1 MDLLKNLQTT
11 KMPNLKDIKTQI
23 NSVGSTKKI
32 TSAMK
37 MVAASKL
44 RRSQEKA
51 EAARPYSSR
60 LEEMLT
66 SLASSALSG
75 EGIIKLLTGTGKD
88 DNYLVVP
95 VSADRGLCGGFN
107 SSINKETFKLMKFL
121 EDQNKKA
128 QLLTVGKKSR
138 DFFNRIM
145 KEKIIE
151 SFVDTNVS
159 GTGYEAAL
167 KISNKLQELYFEGTF
182 DKCILIYNKFKSV
195 ISQEVTQQ
203 QLIPLDVSSKSDDK
217 NENEIT
223 DNSIYI
229 YEPDEETILQDL
241 LPKNVS
247 IQIFKVLLESD
258 AGEQGA
264 RMAAMDN
271 ATRNAGEMIDS
282 LTLKYN
288 RTRQAFITKELIEI
302 ISGAESI

>member
-1 MDLLKNLQTT
+1 
-11 KMPNLKDIKTQI
+11 MPSLKDIKTQI

-107 SSINKETFKLMKFL
+107 SSINKETFKLMKSL
-121 EDQNKKA
+121 QDQNKKV
-128 QLLTVGKKSR
+128 QLLTIGKKSR

-151 SFVDTNVS
+151 NFVDTNVS

-288 RTRQAFITKELIEI
+288 RTRQASITKELIEI

>member
-1 MDLLKNLQTT
+1 
-11 KMPNLKDIKTQI
+11 MPSLKDLKTKI
-23 NSVGSTKKI
+23 TSVSSTRKI

-60 LEEMLT
+60 LEEMLL
-66 SLASSALSG
+66 SLASSGITG
-75 EGIIKLLTGTGKD
+75 EGVIKLLTGTGKHER
-88 DNYLVVP
+88 YLVIP
-95 VSADRGLCGGFN
+95 VTADRGLCGGFN
-107 SSINKETFKLMKFL
+107 GNINRETTKYIRSL
-121 EDQNKKA
+121 ENKGKNA
-128 QLLTVGKKSR
+128 SLLTIGKKSR

-145 KEKIIE
+145 KDKIIE
-151 SFVDTNVS
+151 SFIDLGSKGAGYDT
-159 GTGYEAAL
+159 AIQ
-167 KISNKLQELYFEGTF
+167 ISNKIQSLYFDNQF
-182 DKCILIYNKFKSV
+182 DVCVLIFNKFKSAIV
-195 ISQEVTQQ
+195 QEVTQQ
-203 QLIPLDVSSKSDDK
+203 QLIPLDIAKKKSEDNDEVK
-217 NENEIT
+217 EEKK

-229 YEPDEETILQDL
+229 YEPDEESILQDL

-247 IQIFKVLLESD
+247 IQIFKILLESN

-302 ISGAESI
+302 ISGAEAV

>member
-1 MDLLKNLQTT
+1 
-11 KMPNLKDIKTQI
+11 MPSLKDIKTQI
-23 NSVGSTKKI
+23 NSVGSTRKI

-60 LEEMLT
+60 LEEMLA
-66 SLASSALSG
+66 SLASSAASG
-75 EGIIKLLTGTGKD
+75 EGIIKLLTGTGND
-88 DNYLVVP
+88 QNYIVVP

-107 SSINKETFKLMKFL
+107 SSINRETFKLVKSL
-121 EDQNKKA
+121 EGDGKNVQIMP
-128 QLLTVGKKSR
+128 LGKKSR
-138 DFFNRIM
+138 DFFNRVM
-145 KEKIIE
+145 KDQIIE
-151 SFVDTNVS
+151 SFVDLNIS
-159 GTGYEAAL
+159 NTGYDSAL
-167 KISNKLQELYFEGTF
+167 QVSNKLQELYFEEKF
-182 DKCILIYNKFKSV
+182 DKCILVFNKFKSA
-195 ISQEVTQQ
+195 ISQEVTKQ
-203 QLIPLDVSSKSDDK
+203 QLIPLDVSNSSKE
-217 NENEIT
+217 ENA
-223 DNSIYI
+223 DNSSAKAIYD
-229 YEPDEETILQDL
+229 YEPDEETILKDL

-258 AGEQGA
+258 AGEHGA

>member
-1 MDLLKNLQTT
+1 
-11 KMPNLKDIKTQI
+11 MPSLKDIKTQI
-23 NSVGSTKKI
+23 NSVGSTRKI

-60 LEEMLT
+60 LEEMLA
-66 SLASSALSG
+66 SLASSAASG
-75 EGIIKLLTGTGKD
+75 EGIIKLLTGTGND
-88 DNYLVVP
+88 QNYIVVP

-107 SSINKETFKLMKFL
+107 SSINRETFKLVKSL
-121 EDQNKKA
+121 EGNGKNVQIMP
-128 QLLTVGKKSR
+128 LGKKSR
-138 DFFNRIM
+138 DFFNRVM
-145 KEKIIE
+145 KDQIIE
-151 SFVDTNVS
+151 SFVDLNIS
-159 GTGYEAAL
+159 NTGYDSAL
-167 KISNKLQELYFEGTF
+167 QVSNKLQELYFEEKF
-182 DKCILIYNKFKSV
+182 DKCILVFNKFKSA
-195 ISQEVTQQ
+195 ISQEVTKQ
-203 QLIPLDVSSKSDDK
+203 QLIPLDVSNSSK
-217 NENEIT
+217 EEIT
-223 DNSIYI
+223 DNSSAKAIYD
-229 YEPDEETILQDL
+229 YEPDEETILKDL

-258 AGEQGA
+258 AGEHGA

-302 ISGAESI
+302 ISGAESV

>member
-1 MDLLKNLQTT
+1 
-11 KMPNLKDIKTQI
+11 MPSLKDLKTKI
-23 NSVGSTKKI
+23 TSVSSTRKI

-60 LEEMLT
+60 LEEMLL
-66 SLASSALSG
+66 SLASSGITG
-75 EGIIKLLTGTGKD
+75 EGVIKLLTGTGKHER
-88 DNYLVVP
+88 YLVIP
-95 VSADRGLCGGFN
+95 VTADRGLCGGFN
-107 SSINKETFKLMKFL
+107 GNINRETTKYIRSL
-121 EDQNKKA
+121 ENKGKNA
-128 QLLTVGKKSR
+128 SLLTIGKKSR

-145 KEKIIE
+145 KDKIIE
-151 SFVDTNVS
+151 SFIDLGSKGAGYDT
-159 GTGYEAAL
+159 AIQ
-167 KISNKLQELYFEGTF
+167 ISNKIQSLYFDDQF
-182 DKCILIYNKFKSV
+182 DVCVLIFNKFKSAIV
-195 ISQEVTQQ
+195 QEVTRQ
-203 QLIPLDVSSKSDDK
+203 QLIPLDIANKKTEDNDK
-217 NENEIT
+217 VKEEKK

-229 YEPDEETILQDL
+229 YEPDEESILQDL

-247 IQIFKVLLESD
+247 IQIFKILLESN

-264 RMAAMDN
+264 RMVAMDN

-302 ISGAESI
+302 ISGAEAV

>member
-1 MDLLKNLQTT
+1 
-11 KMPNLKDIKTQI
+11 MPSLKDIKTQI

-60 LEEMLT
+60 LEEMLS
-66 SLASSALSG
+66 SLASSAASG
-75 EGIIKLLTGTGKD
+75 EGIIKLLTGTGND
-88 DNYLVVP
+88 QNYVVVP

-107 SSINKETFKLMKFL
+107 SSINRETFKLVKSL
-121 EDQNKKA
+121 EGNGKKV
-128 QLLTVGKKSR
+128 QLMPVGKKSR
-138 DFFNRIM
+138 DFFNRVM
-145 KEKIIE
+145 KDQILE
-151 SFVDTNVS
+151 SFVDLNVS
-159 GTGYEAAL
+159 STGYESAL
-167 KISNKLQELYFEGTF
+167 NISNKLQELYFDEKF
-182 DKCILIYNKFKSV
+182 DKCILVFNKFKSA

-203 QLIPLDVSSKSDDK
+203 QLIPLDVSNSEKEEEK
-217 NENEIT
+217 ENSS
-223 DNSIYI
+223 NAIYD
-229 YEPDEETILQDL
+229 YEPDEETILKDL

>member
-1 MDLLKNLQTT
+1 
-11 KMPNLKDIKTQI
+11 MPSLKDIKNQI

-60 LEEMLT
+60 LEEMLV
-66 SLASSALSG
+66 SLASSVASG
-75 EGIIKLLTGTGKD
+75 DGIIKLLTGTGND
-88 DNYLVVP
+88 QNYVIIP

-107 SSINKETFKLMKFL
+107 SSINRETFKLVKSL
-121 EDQNKKA
+121 EKDGKKVE
-128 QLLTVGKKSR
+128 LMPVGKKSR
-138 DFFNRIM
+138 DFFNLVM
-145 KEKIIE
+145 KDQILE
-151 SFVDTNVS
+151 SFVDLNVS
-159 GTGYEAAL
+159 QSGYDSAL
-167 KISNKLQELYFEGTF
+167 QVSNKLQELFFEGKF
-182 DKCILIYNKFKSV
+182 DKCILVFNKFKSV

-203 QLIPLDVSSKSDDK
+203 QLIPLDVSNSPKEENPDDNVVK
-217 NENEIT
+217 A
-223 DNSIYI
+223 IYD
-229 YEPDEETILQDL
+229 YEPDEETILKDL

-258 AGEQGA
+258 AGEHGA

>member
-1 MDLLKNLQTT
+1 
-11 KMPNLKDIKTQI
+11 MPSLKDIKTQI

-60 LEEMLT
+60 LEEMLA
-66 SLASSALSG
+66 SLASSAASG
-75 EGIIKLLTGTGKD
+75 EGIIKLLTGTGND
-88 DNYLVVP
+88 QNYIVVP

-107 SSINKETFKLMKFL
+107 SSINRETFKLVKSL
-121 EDQNKKA
+121 ESDGKNV
-128 QLLTVGKKSR
+128 QLMPVGKKSR
-138 DFFNRIM
+138 DFFNRVM
-145 KEKIIE
+145 KNQIAE
-151 SFVDTNVS
+151 SFVDLNIS
-159 GTGYEAAL
+159 NSGYESAL
-167 KISNKLQELYFEGTF
+167 KVSNKLQELYFDSKF
-182 DKCILIYNKFKSV
+182 DKCIIVFNKFKSA

-203 QLIPLDVSSKSDDK
+203 QLIPLDVSDSSEE
-217 NENEIT
+217 ENADT
-223 DNSIYI
+223 TAAKAIYD
-229 YEPDEETILQDL
+229 YEPDEETILKDL

-258 AGEQGA
+258 AGEHGA

-302 ISGAESI
+302 ISGAESV

>member
-1 MDLLKNLQTT
+1 
-11 KMPNLKDIKTQI
+11 MPSLKDIKTQI
-23 NSVGSTKKI
+23 NSVGSTRKI

-60 LEEMLT
+60 LEEMLA
-66 SLASSALSG
+66 SLASSAASG
-75 EGIIKLLTGTGKD
+75 EGIIKLLTGTGND
-88 DNYLVVP
+88 QNYIVVP

-107 SSINKETFKLMKFL
+107 SSINRETFKIVKSLEKDGKKVQLMP
-121 EDQNKKA
+121 
-128 QLLTVGKKSR
+128 VGKKSR
-138 DFFNRIM
+138 DFFNRVM
-145 KEKIIE
+145 KDQIVE
-151 SFVDTNVS
+151 SFIDLNIS
-159 GTGYEAAL
+159 NTGYESAL
-167 KISNKLQELYFEGTF
+167 NVSSKLQELYFNGEF
-182 DKCILIYNKFKSV
+182 DKCILVFNKFKSA

-203 QLIPLDVSSKSDDK
+203 QLIPLDLSDSS
-217 NENEIT
+217 NENEED
-223 DNSIYI
+223 DNVAKAIYD
-229 YEPDEETILQDL
+229 YEPDEETILKDL

-258 AGEQGA
+258 AGEHGA

-271 ATRNAGEMIDS
+271 ATRNAGEMIDG

-302 ISGAESI
+302 ISGAESV

>member
-1 MDLLKNLQTT
+1 
-11 KMPNLKDIKTQI
+11 MPSLKDIKTQI

-60 LEEMLT
+60 LEEMLA
-66 SLASSALSG
+66 SLASSAASG
-75 EGIIKLLTGTGKD
+75 EGIIKLLTGTGND
-88 DNYLVVP
+88 QNYIVVP

-107 SSINKETFKLMKFL
+107 SSINRETFKLVKSL
-121 EDQNKKA
+121 ESEGKSV
-128 QLLTVGKKSR
+128 QLMPVGKKSR
-138 DFFNRIM
+138 DFFNRVM
-145 KEKIIE
+145 KNQIAE
-151 SFVDTNVS
+151 SFVDLNIS
-159 GTGYEAAL
+159 NSGYESAL
-167 KISNKLQELYFEGTF
+167 KVSNKLQELYFDSKF
-182 DKCILIYNKFKSV
+182 DKCIIVFNKFKSA

-203 QLIPLDVSSKSDDK
+203 QLIPLDVSDSSEE
-217 NENEIT
+217 ENADT
-223 DNSIYI
+223 TAAKAIYD
-229 YEPDEETILQDL
+229 YEPDEETILKDL

-258 AGEQGA
+258 AGEHGA

>member
-1 MDLLKNLQTT
+1 
-11 KMPNLKDIKTQI
+11 MPSLKDIKTQI

-60 LEEMLT
+60 LEEMLS
-66 SLASSALSG
+66 SLASSAASG
-75 EGIIKLLTGTGKD
+75 EGIIKLLTGTGND
-88 DNYLVVP
+88 QNYIVVP

-107 SSINKETFKLMKFL
+107 SSINRETFKLVKSL
-121 EDQNKKA
+121 ESNGKKV
-128 QLLTVGKKSR
+128 QLMPVGKKSR
-138 DFFNRIM
+138 DFFNRVM
-145 KEKIIE
+145 KNQIIA
-151 SFVDTNVS
+151 SFVDLNVS
-159 GTGYEAAL
+159 STGYESAL
-167 KISNKLQELYFEGTF
+167 NISNKLQELYFDGKF
-182 DKCILIYNKFKSV
+182 DKCILVFNKFKSA

-203 QLIPLDVSSKSDDK
+203 QLIPLDVSNSEKEEEK
-217 NENEIT
+217 ENSS
-223 DNSIYI
+223 NAIYD
-229 YEPDEETILQDL
+229 YEPDEETILKDL

>member
-1 MDLLKNLQTT
+1 
-11 KMPNLKDIKTQI
+11 MPSLKDIKTQI

-60 LEEMLT
+60 LEEMLS
-66 SLASSALSG
+66 SLASSAASG
-75 EGIIKLLTGTGKD
+75 EGIIKLLTGTGND
-88 DNYLVVP
+88 QNYVVVP

-107 SSINKETFKLMKFL
+107 SSINRETFKLVKSL
-121 EDQNKKA
+121 EGNGKKV
-128 QLLTVGKKSR
+128 QLMPVGKKSR
-138 DFFNRIM
+138 DFFNRVM
-145 KEKIIE
+145 KDQIIE
-151 SFVDTNVS
+151 SFVDLNVS
-159 GTGYEAAL
+159 STGYESAL
-167 KISNKLQELYFEGTF
+167 NISNKLQELYFDGKF
-182 DKCILIYNKFKSV
+182 DKCVLVFNKFKSA

-203 QLIPLDVSSKSDDK
+203 QLIPLDVSNSEKEEEK
-217 NENEIT
+217 ENSS
-223 DNSIYI
+223 NAIYD
-229 YEPDEETILQDL
+229 YEPDEETILKDL

>member
-1 MDLLKNLQTT
+1 
-11 KMPNLKDIKTQI
+11 MPSLKDIKTQI

-60 LEEMLT
+60 LEEMLS
-66 SLASSALSG
+66 SLASSAASG
-75 EGIIKLLTGTGKD
+75 EGIIKLLTGTGND
-88 DNYLVVP
+88 QNYIVVP

-107 SSINKETFKLMKFL
+107 SSINRETFKLVKSL
-121 EDQNKKA
+121 EGNGKKV
-128 QLLTVGKKSR
+128 QLMPVGKKSR
-138 DFFNRIM
+138 DFFNRVM
-145 KEKIIE
+145 KDQIIE
-151 SFVDTNVS
+151 SFVDLNVS
-159 GTGYEAAL
+159 STGYESAL
-167 KISNKLQELYFEGTF
+167 NISNKLQELYFEGKF
-182 DKCILIYNKFKSV
+182 DKCILVFNKFKSA
-195 ISQEVTQQ
+195 ISQEVTKQ
-203 QLIPLDVSSKSDDK
+203 QLIPLDVSNLSKEDNTDDSSAK
-217 NENEIT
+217 A
-223 DNSIYI
+223 IYD
-229 YEPDEETILQDL
+229 YEPDEETILKDL

-258 AGEQGA
+258 AGEHGA

-302 ISGAESI
+302 ISGAESV

>member
-1 MDLLKNLQTT
+1 
-11 KMPNLKDIKTQI
+11 MPSLKDIKTQI

-75 EGIIKLLTGTGKD
+75 EGIIRLLTGTGKN
-88 DNYLVVP
+88 DNYLVIP

-107 SSINKETFKLMKFL
+107 SSINKETFRLIKSL
-121 EDQNKKA
+121 EDQNKKV
-128 QLLTVGKKSR
+128 QLLTIGKKSR

-159 GTGYEAAL
+159 STGYEIAL
-167 KISNKLQELYFEGTF
+167 KISNKLQELYFEGSF
-182 DKCILIYNKFKSV
+182 DKSILIYNKFKSV

-203 QLIPLDVSSKSDDK
+203 QLIPLDVSSKSDNK
-217 NENEIT
+217 KENEII

-229 YEPDEETILQDL
+229 YEPNEETILQDL

>member
-1 MDLLKNLQTT
+1 
-11 KMPNLKDIKTQI
+11 MPSLKDIKTQI

-107 SSINKETFKLMKFL
+107 SSINKETFKLMKSL
-121 EDQNKKA
+121 EDQNKKV
-128 QLLTVGKKSR
+128 QLLTIGKKSR

-151 SFVDTNVS
+151 NFVDTNVS

-203 QLIPLDVSSKSDDK
+203 QLIPLDVSSKSNDK
-217 NENEIT
+217 NEKEIT

-258 AGEQGA
+258 AGEHGA

>member
-1 MDLLKNLQTT
+1 
-11 KMPNLKDIKTQI
+11 MPSLKDIKTQI

-60 LEEMLT
+60 LEEMLS
-66 SLASSALSG
+66 SLASSAASG
-75 EGIIKLLTGTGKD
+75 EGIIKLLTGTGND
-88 DNYLVVP
+88 QNYIVVP

-107 SSINKETFKLMKFL
+107 SSINRETFKLVKSL
-121 EDQNKKA
+121 QGNGKVV
-128 QLLTVGKKSR
+128 QLMPVGKKSR
-138 DFFNRIM
+138 DFFNRVM
-145 KEKIIE
+145 KDQIIE
-151 SFVDTNVS
+151 SFVDLNVS
-159 GTGYEAAL
+159 STGYECAL
-167 KISNKLQELYFEGTF
+167 NISNKLQELYFDGKF
-182 DKCILIYNKFKSV
+182 DKCILVFNKFKSA

-203 QLIPLDVSSKSDDK
+203 QLIPLDVSNSEKEEK
-217 NENEIT
+217 ENSS
-223 DNSIYI
+223 NAIYD
-229 YEPDEETILQDL
+229 YEPDEETILKDL

>member
-1 MDLLKNLQTT
+1 
-11 KMPNLKDIKTQI
+11 MPSLKDLKTKI
-23 NSVGSTKKI
+23 TSVSSTRKI

-60 LEEMLT
+60 LEEMLL
-66 SLASSALSG
+66 SLASSEITG
-75 EGIIKLLTGTGKD
+75 EGVIKLLTGTGKHER
-88 DNYLVVP
+88 YLVIP
-95 VSADRGLCGGFN
+95 VTADRGLCGGFN
-107 SSINKETFKLMKFL
+107 GNINRETTKYIRSL
-121 EDQNKKA
+121 ENKGKNA
-128 QLLTVGKKSR
+128 SLLTIGKKSR

-145 KEKIIE
+145 KDKIIE
-151 SFVDTNVS
+151 SFIDLGSKGAGYDT
-159 GTGYEAAL
+159 AIQ
-167 KISNKLQELYFEGTF
+167 ISNKIQSLYFDDQF
-182 DKCILIYNKFKSV
+182 DVCVLIFNKFKSAIV
-195 ISQEVTQQ
+195 QEVTQQ
-203 QLIPLDVSSKSDDK
+203 QLIPLDIANKKTEDDQDDK
-217 NENEIT
+217 EEKK

-229 YEPDEETILQDL
+229 YEPDEESILQDL

-247 IQIFKVLLESD
+247 IQIFKILLESN

-264 RMAAMDN
+264 RMVAMDN

-302 ISGAESI
+302 ISGAEAV

>member
-1 MDLLKNLQTT
+1 
-11 KMPNLKDIKTQI
+11 MPNLKDIKTQI

-107 SSINKETFKLMKFL
+107 SSINKETFKLMKFF

-182 DKCILIYNKFKSV
+182 DKCILVYNKYKSV

-203 QLIPLDVSSKSDDK
+203 QLIPLNVSSKLDDK

>member
-1 MDLLKNLQTT
+1 
-11 KMPNLKDIKTQI
+11 MPSLKDIKTQI

-60 LEEMLT
+60 LEEMLA
-66 SLASSALSG
+66 SLASSAASG
-75 EGIIKLLTGTGKD
+75 EGIIKLLTGTGND
-88 DNYLVVP
+88 QNYVIIP

-107 SSINKETFKLMKFL
+107 SSINKDTFRLVKSL
-121 EDQNKKA
+121 EDKGKNV
-128 QLLTVGKKSR
+128 QLLPVGKKSR
-138 DFFNRIM
+138 DFFNRVM
-145 KEKIIE
+145 KDKILD
-151 SFVDTNVS
+151 SFADLNVS
-159 GTGYEAAL
+159 VNGYDAAL
-167 KISNKLQELYFEGTF
+167 KVSNKIQELYFVGKF
-182 DKCILIYNKFKSV
+182 DKCIIVFNKFKSA

-203 QLIPLDVSSKSDDK
+203 QLIPLDVSNSSKE
-217 NENEIT
+217 ENAE
-223 DNSIYI
+223 DNSVNSIYD
-229 YEPDEETILQDL
+229 YEPDEETILKDL

-258 AGEQGA
+258 AGEHGA

-302 ISGAESI
+302 ISGAESV

>member
-1 MDLLKNLQTT
+1 
-11 KMPNLKDIKTQI
+11 MPSLKDIKTQI

-60 LEEMLT
+60 LEEMLS
-66 SLASSALSG
+66 SLASSAASG
-75 EGIIKLLTGTGKD
+75 EGIIKLLTGTGND
-88 DNYLVVP
+88 QNYIVVP

-107 SSINKETFKLMKFL
+107 SSINRETFKLVKSL
-121 EDQNKKA
+121 EGNGKKV
-128 QLLTVGKKSR
+128 QLIPVGKKSR
-138 DFFNRIM
+138 DFFNRVM
-145 KEKIIE
+145 KDQIIE
-151 SFVDTNVS
+151 SFVDLNVS
-159 GTGYEAAL
+159 STGYESAL
-167 KISNKLQELYFEGTF
+167 NISNKLQELYFDGKF
-182 DKCILIYNKFKSV
+182 DKCILVFNKFKSA

-203 QLIPLDVSSKSDDK
+203 QLIPLDVSNSKK
-217 NENEIT
+217 EEEKENSS
-223 DNSIYI
+223 NAIYD
-229 YEPDEETILQDL
+229 YEPDEETILKDL

>member
-1 MDLLKNLQTT
+1 
-11 KMPNLKDIKTQI
+11 MPSLKDIKTQI

-60 LEEMLT
+60 LEEMLS
-66 SLASSALSG
+66 SLASSAASG
-75 EGIIKLLTGTGKD
+75 EGIIKLLTGTGND
-88 DNYLVVP
+88 QNYIVVP

-107 SSINKETFKLMKFL
+107 SSINRETFKLVKSL
-121 EDQNKKA
+121 EGNGKKV
-128 QLLTVGKKSR
+128 QLMPVGKKSR
-138 DFFNRIM
+138 DFFNRVM
-145 KEKIIE
+145 KEQIIE
-151 SFVDTNVS
+151 SFVDLNVS
-159 GTGYEAAL
+159 STGYESAL
-167 KISNKLQELYFEGTF
+167 NISNKLQELYFEGKF
-182 DKCILIYNKFKSV
+182 DKCILVFNKFKSA

-203 QLIPLDVSSKSDDK
+203 QLIPLDVSNSEKEEEK
-217 NENEIT
+217 ENSS
-223 DNSIYI
+223 NAIYD
-229 YEPDEETILQDL
+229 YEPDEETILKDL

>member
-1 MDLLKNLQTT
+1 
-11 KMPNLKDIKTQI
+11 MPSLKDIKNQI

-60 LEEMLT
+60 LEEMLV
-66 SLASSALSG
+66 SLASSVASG
-75 EGIIKLLTGTGKD
+75 DGIIQLLTGTGND
-88 DNYLVVP
+88 QNYVIIP

-107 SSINKETFKLMKFL
+107 SSINRETFKLVKSL
-121 EDQNKKA
+121 EKDGKKVE
-128 QLLTVGKKSR
+128 LMPVGKKSR
-138 DFFNRIM
+138 DFFNRVM
-145 KEKIIE
+145 KDQILE
-151 SFVDTNVS
+151 SFVDLNVS
-159 GTGYEAAL
+159 QSGYDSAL
-167 KISNKLQELYFEGTF
+167 QVSNKLQELFFEGKF
-182 DKCILIYNKFKSV
+182 DKCILVFNKFKSV

-203 QLIPLDVSSKSDDK
+203 QLIPLDVSNSPKEENPDDNVVK
-217 NENEIT
+217 A
-223 DNSIYI
+223 IYD
-229 YEPDEETILQDL
+229 YEPDEETILKDL

-258 AGEQGA
+258 AGEHGA

>member
-1 MDLLKNLQTT
+1 
-11 KMPNLKDIKTQI
+11 MPSLKDIKTQI

-107 SSINKETFKLMKFL
+107 SSINKETFKLMKSL
-121 EDQNKKA
+121 QDQNKKV
-128 QLLTVGKKSR
+128 QLLTIGKKSR

-151 SFVDTNVS
+151 NFVDTNVS
-159 GTGYEAAL
+159 GTGYDAAL

-203 QLIPLDVSSKSDDK
+203 QLIPLDVSSKSNDK
-217 NENEIT
+217 NEKEIT

-258 AGEQGA
+258 AGEHGA

>member
-1 MDLLKNLQTT
+1 
-11 KMPNLKDIKTQI
+11 MPSLKDIKTQI

-75 EGIIKLLTGTGKD
+75 EGIIRLLTGTGKD

-107 SSINKETFKLMKFL
+107 SSINKETFKLMKSL
-121 EDQNKKA
+121 QDQNKKV
-128 QLLTVGKKSR
+128 QLLTIGKKSR

-182 DKCILIYNKFKSV
+182 DKCILVYNKYKSV

>member
-1 MDLLKNLQTT
+1 
-11 KMPNLKDIKTQI
+11 MPSLKDIKTQI

-60 LEEMLT
+60 LEEMLS
-66 SLASSALSG
+66 SLASSAASG
-75 EGIIKLLTGTGKD
+75 EGIIKLLTGTGND
-88 DNYLVVP
+88 QNYIVVP

-107 SSINKETFKLMKFL
+107 SSINRETFKLVKSL
-121 EDQNKKA
+121 EGDGKKV
-128 QLLTVGKKSR
+128 QLMPVGKKSR
-138 DFFNRIM
+138 DFFNRVM
-145 KEKIIE
+145 KDQILE
-151 SFVDTNVS
+151 SFVDLNVS
-159 GTGYEAAL
+159 STGYESAL
-167 KISNKLQELYFEGTF
+167 NISNKLQELYFDGKF
-182 DKCILIYNKFKSV
+182 DKCILVFNKFKSA

-203 QLIPLDVSSKSDDK
+203 QLIPLDVSNSEKDEEK
-217 NENEIT
+217 ENT
-223 DNSIYI
+223 SNAVYD

>member
-1 MDLLKNLQTT
+1 
-11 KMPNLKDIKTQI
+11 MPSLKDIKTQI

-60 LEEMLT
+60 LEEMLS
-66 SLASSALSG
+66 SLASSAASG
-75 EGIIKLLTGTGKD
+75 EGIIKLLTGTGND
-88 DNYLVVP
+88 QNYIVVP

-107 SSINKETFKLMKFL
+107 SSINRETFKLVKSL
-121 EDQNKKA
+121 EGSGKIV
-128 QLLTVGKKSR
+128 QLMPVGKKSR
-138 DFFNRIM
+138 DFFNRVM
-145 KEKIIE
+145 KDQIIE
-151 SFVDTNVS
+151 SFVDLNVS
-159 GTGYEAAL
+159 STGYESAL
-167 KISNKLQELYFEGTF
+167 NISSKLQELYFDGKF
-182 DKCILIYNKFKSV
+182 DKCILVFNKFKSA

-203 QLIPLDVSSKSDDK
+203 QLIPLDVSNSEKEEEK
-217 NENEIT
+217 ENSS
-223 DNSIYI
+223 NAIYD
-229 YEPDEETILQDL
+229 YEPDEETILKDL